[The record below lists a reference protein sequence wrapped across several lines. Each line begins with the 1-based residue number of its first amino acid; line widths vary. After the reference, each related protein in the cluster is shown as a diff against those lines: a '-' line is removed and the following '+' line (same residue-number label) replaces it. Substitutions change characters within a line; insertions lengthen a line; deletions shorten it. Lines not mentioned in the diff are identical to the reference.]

1 MATKRFVSKDNL
13 GRVWMRL
20 FGKVLN
26 SKEEIE
32 ANTSENMIAGADA
45 VKEVYSSLVSDIY
58 VGSDGKLHKTKGG
71 ADTVLNFSS
80 EPLETYI
87 SNSAYGSVA
96 CLIKNNGDTLMSG
109 NFSGDYFSVRSV
121 NSYWNLTAKKNCK
134 ISYVSMNKN
143 STTHKSEIKTVKVG
157 DIISQSGYD
166 GIMVVKVLE

>member
-1 MATKRFVSKDNL
+1 M
-13 GRVWMRL
+13 
-20 FGKVLN
+20 LN
-26 SKEEIE
+26 
-32 ANTSENMIAGADA
+32 
-45 VKEVYSSLVSDIY
+45 SSLVSDIY